1 MQLWRLILMQA
12 CIGLGIMGPVEG
24 QGRVQLDSTGF
35 TLPSDTV
42 VLTAIPSRV
51 RTHLGN
57 HPIGREIG
65 ARVSLKNSTGLPLN
79 LRFIDPDCGCLSVVP
94 EQRALATDGILSL
107 SLKLAPSNKVA
118 NVRRSI
124 RIFFQESE
132 SPLVLDVD
140 VRIRGPL
147 GLSQTTIH
155 LSGPGT
161 PFTVFGKIHELGGQ
175 IQRVESV
182 RGTFLSSG
190 AFVQTSTSFKFSAT
204 PTFSF
209 GDVEDLVRVHY
220 RDASA
225 RKKIVDL
232 PILLRF
238 TTPVR
243 FLPSTLNL
251 DQKETGWVGTARMI
265 VVPGK
270 LKIPRDQLKFV
281 IDAPP
286 DLSTP
291 SPDVTVQVHRVSSVM
306 SKIEVVITQGK
317 HAPDHEHKM
326 IQAPFPSQLLVRD
339 SDRQVVGILKL
350 VRNGEE

>member
-12 CIGLGIMGPVEG
+12 CIGFVIIGPVDG
-24 QGRVQLDSTGF
+24 QSPGQLDSTGPM
-35 TLPSDTV
+35 LLSEAV
-42 VLTAIPSRV
+42 VLKSIPSRV

-57 HPIGREIG
+57 HPIGREVR

-79 LRFIDPDCGCLSVVP
+79 VRFIDPDCGCLSVVP
-94 EQRALATDGILSL
+94 KQRSLATDGTLSL
-107 SLKLAPSNKVA
+107 SLKLAPSNKIA

-147 GLSQTTIH
+147 GLSQTTVH
-155 LSGPGT
+155 LSKPDS
-161 PFTVFGKIHELGGQ
+161 PFTVFGRIHELGGQ
-175 IQRVESV
+175 IERVESV
-182 RGTFLSSG
+182 RGAFLTSES
-190 AFVQTSTSFKFSAT
+190 FVQTSKSFKFSAT

-209 GDVEDLVRVHY
+209 GDVEDLVRIHY
-220 RDASA
+220 RDSSA
-225 RKKIVDL
+225 QRKIVDL
-232 PILLRF
+232 PIILRF

-251 DQKETGWVGTARMI
+251 DQKGSSWVGTARMI

-270 LKIPRDQLKFV
+270 LKMPVNQLEF
-281 IDAPP
+281 ALEATP
-286 DLSTP
+286 DVNTP
-291 SPDVTVQVHRVSSVM
+291 FSDVTVQVQRVSSVM
-306 SKIEVVITQGK
+306 SKIEVVIAKVK
-317 HAPDHEHKM
+317 HDQTHENKM
-326 IQAPFPSQLLVRD
+326 IQAPFPPQLLVRGSD
-339 SDRQVVGILKL
+339 SEVVGILKL